1 MIPLWMS
8 IAICGERRR
17 FFRLWLPLFLL
28 WLLLLPF
35 ALLALPVVLIVLAMR
50 GVNVLAV
57 PVAFWRVFA
66 SLRGTLID
74 IDYPRGSVFIRIA

>member
-8 IAICGERRR
+8 IAVCGERRR

-35 ALLALPVVLIVLAMR
+35 AILALPV
-50 GVNVLAV
+50 LAV
-57 PVAFWRVFA
+57 LWLAGGRCALAKPIALWQMFA

-74 IDYPRGSVFIRIA
+74 IDHPDGSVFIRIV

>member
-17 FFRLWLPLFLL
+17 FFRLWLSLFLL
-28 WLLLLPF
+28 WILLLPF
-35 ALLALPVVLIVLAMR
+35 ALLALPVLVIVWLMGDR
-50 GVNVLAV
+50 GVFSKFFV
-57 PVAFWRVFA
+57 FWQMFA

-74 IDYPRGSVFIRIA
+74 VDHPRGSVFIKIV

>member
-28 WLLLLPF
+28 WILLLPF
-35 ALLALPVVLIVLAMR
+35 ALLALPVLAILWLIY
-50 GVNVLAV
+50 GHGAV
-57 PVAFWRVFA
+57 AKPIALWQVF
-66 SLRGTLID
+66 SGMRGTLID
-74 IDYPRGSVFIRIA
+74 IDHPHGSVFIKIV